1 MYFKLASIFGKK
13 SHHSVT
19 SLGNKETEAVH
30 KKGTK
35 QN

>member
-13 SHHSVT
+13 SHGT
-19 SLGNKETEAVH
+19 DLGNKEKEAVH

-35 QN
+35 HN

>member
-13 SHHSVT
+13 SHAT

-35 QN
+35 QTK